1 MTGKILLA
9 MSPDRQ
15 LRFLNILESENYD
28 VTLAGDARRVE
39 TILSLPSH
47 FDLVI
52 VDADLPAGGWRP
64 VLNHVIGSRPE
75 CEVLVYSRCGEEEL
89 WADVI
94 QSGAFD
100 LIPEPVNRNELLRV
114 VGSARNSEYLRR
126 FAHFP
131 NAEAS

>member
-9 MSPDRQ
+9 MPPERQ

-28 VTLAGDARRVE
+28 VTLAADGHRAGTVLA
-39 TILSLPSH
+39 IPSH
-47 FDLVI
+47 YDVVI
-52 VDADLPAGGWRP
+52 VDAELPDGGWRS
-64 VLNHVIGSRPE
+64 VLEQVLVSRPE

-100 LIPEPVNRNELLRV
+100 LIPEPLNRGELLRI

-126 FAHFP
+126 FTHFHS
-131 NAEAS
+131 AEAS

>member
-9 MSPDRQ
+9 MPPERQ

-28 VTLAGDARRVE
+28 VTLAANAARASS
-39 TILSLPSH
+39 ILSVPSH
-47 FDLVI
+47 YDMVI
-52 VDADLPAGGWRP
+52 VDAELPDGGWRP
-64 VLNHVIGSRPE
+64 VLEQVIGSRPE

-100 LIPEPVNRNELLRV
+100 LIPEPLSRNELLRIV
-114 VGSARNSEYLRR
+114 NSARNSEYLRR
-126 FAHFP
+126 FSHFHG
-131 NAEAS
+131 AQAS